1 MSRTPLRL
9 AAAALLAVPVAAG
22 AQISLPLPP
31 VGSVPEPVGGV
42 VTQTTTA
49 VQDAVG
55 QVLGGGLPQLP
66 TGTVDQL
73 LGSLGVPGL
82 DGLNGAAGQP
92 GTLPDGTI
100 LADARAPVLKVKVLS
115 TVRQISMTRKLRVQ
129 ISSDEA
135 GVVAIGG
142 SIRPGAKRRLA
153 TRKARSQPYSR
164 KPIRFP
170 AMVLGF
176 RKAGALTVTV
186 RFPRAAKQTLGRGR
200 NARISVAL
208 AAVDVA
214 RNQGLS
220 HVKRIVKR

>member
-1 MSRTPLRL
+1 VGT
-9 AAAALLAVPVAAG
+9 VPD
-22 AQISLPLPP
+22 
-31 VGSVPEPVGGV
+31 PVGGV

-92 GTLPDGTI
+92 GTVIGPDGAI

-153 TRKARSQPYSR
+153 TRRARSQPYSR

-176 RKAGALTVTV
+176 RKAGPLTVTV

-200 NARISVAL
+200 NARISVTL

-214 RNQGLS
+214 RNQALS